1 MVKTLVLTSENIV
14 PNTGNSVLR
23 YNFPQGGVLLQDE
36 YIAVQQISLYNSVF
50 NISSNLNNNVFSYIW
65 VDGTINQVVM
75 PPSGIHLSLAQLNS
89 YLQSVMVANK
99 HYYTKSG
106 SFVYLLE
113 ILVNQSRYSYQINA
127 FETSATIATANG
139 WVLPTGT
146 LTWTNPNNAIMPM
159 LVVPDTDF
167 QDLIGFSAGN
177 YPNATISGAVP
188 NQVQTPVIASPYS
201 VLSGFAPQIEPQTTY
216 LGLCSFVNNKLVIPN
231 QVIVSLTPTE
241 IEFGGLFN
249 IQFSG
254 LAFNKVENGN
264 YNQFTFSFVDTLG
277 ERIEFEDPNI
287 MVILVLKNKNDPF

>member
-1 MVKTLVLTSENIV
+1 MVRTLVLTSENIV
-14 PNTGNSVLR
+14 PNTSNSVLR

-75 PPSGIHLSLAQLNS
+75 PPDGIHLSLAQLNS
-89 YLQSVMVANK
+89 YLQSVMVANT
-99 HYYTKSG
+99 HYYIKGG

-113 ILVNQSRYSYQINA
+113 ILVNQSRYAYQINA
-127 FETSATIATANG
+127 FATSATIATTNG
-139 WVLPTGT
+139 WVQPTGF
-146 LTWTNPNNAIMPM
+146 TWTNPTNSIVPM
-159 LVVPDTDF
+159 IVVPNTDF

-177 YPNATISGAVP
+177 YPNSTISGSSP
-188 NQVQTPVIASPYS
+188 SWVQTPVISSPYS
-201 VLSGFAPQIEPQTTY
+201 VLSAFAPQIEPQTTY

-264 YNQFTFSFVDTLG
+264 YNSFTFSFVDTLG